1 MRNRRS
7 QCRARSEPPCQW
19 QELLHLTSHA
29 EVPKLEGDFS
39 LNAANTLSASL
50 LLEKGLQRLA
60 PTHDLNAAQ
69 LAALGR
75 SLGPHRCAQAF
86 SVLIAAHVL
95 TWHNIAADGASN
107 TYSLP
112 LFSPLRKG

>member
-1 MRNRRS
+1 M
-7 QCRARSEPPCQW
+7 
-19 QELLHLTSHA
+19 HA
-29 EVPKLEGDFS
+29 EVPELEGDFS

-50 LLEKGLQRLA
+50 LLGKGLQRLA

-86 SVLIAAHVL
+86 SVLMAAHVL
-95 TWHNIAADGASN
+95 TWHNVAADGALNN
-107 TYSLP
+107 TAYP
-112 LFSPLRKG
+112 FIPLRKG